1 MYGKTALLTRIKQ
14 SQDIEIE
21 MESQVEVN
29 LEVNMC
35 VSVCGD
41 TEEAGWGST
50 GEVERDREKVRMIP
64 QSYSAEIHFLQAVS
78 IYLQPI
84 QMQTHQSIKLPVSL
98 AELW

>member
-41 TEEAGWGST
+41 TEEAG
-50 GEVERDREKVRMIP
+50 
-64 QSYSAEIHFLQAVS
+64 
-78 IYLQPI
+78 
-84 QMQTHQSIKLPVSL
+84 
-98 AELW
+98 